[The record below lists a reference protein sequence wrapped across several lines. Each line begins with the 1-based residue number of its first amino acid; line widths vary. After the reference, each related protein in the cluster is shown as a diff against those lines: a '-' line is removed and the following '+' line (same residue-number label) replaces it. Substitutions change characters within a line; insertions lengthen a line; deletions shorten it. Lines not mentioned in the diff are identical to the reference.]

1 MRRVFDRGL
10 SGNSHEM
17 TIDDGSSGFGA
28 SRVIREYAKLLQ
40 ANAPVYV
47 ALGVLTSVAKGG
59 RPCTRSSDR
68 FLARHG
74 RPILFVLCCANLR
87 LSGLNVLIE
96 LRLENY
102 AVIDNLVVEF
112 GHGLNLLTG
121 ETGAGKSILIDA
133 LALLLGEKASSD
145 VIRGGADRAV
155 VAAVFEEEGPDGDAL
170 AKILE
175 ANGLDESD
183 DGSLI
188 LRREIASGGKGRV
201 FVNNQPAT
209 VAVLRLLAPHLAVIH
224 AQNESILSFDGAAR
238 LELLDSFAGSRFDTV
253 ANAFAAWKRV
263 RTRIDEL
270 ERGEQDRLRLVDLWI
285 FQKREIDEGRL
296 QSGEDEKLE
305 TEKRVLAN
313 AEKIYNAAMNAFD
326 LLYEGSGSTASSLR
340 AAHKQIEELARYEP
354 KFQEALEALQTARI
368 SVEDVGATV
377 RDYAGGIHASPEHLA
392 QVEDRLALLERLK
405 RKYGP
410 TLDEVIQFGAD
421 VARKLSEVENKDEI
435 LRRLRSELAQAGQD
449 YLSAAQALSKSRT
462 SAARRLE
469 RLVEAEVNDL
479 AMKSAFRIEMT
490 TSTEESGWTSSGIDQ
505 VLYMISTN
513 PGEPLRQLENIAS
526 GGELSRVMLAL
537 KASVESGT
545 ESSRER
551 EKRSDSSARR
561 KREKTSQKTLVF
573 DEIDTGIGGRA
584 AEAVGKKL
592 KTLARAHQVL
602 CVTHLPQIATFGDHH
617 YVIDKK
623 ESGGRTKTSI
633 RPVTGEERTEE
644 VARMLSGAK
653 LTETSRK
660 HAEQMIKA
668 NG

>member
-1 MRRVFDRGL
+1 MMDARDLVQIGGIVPD
-10 SGNSHEM
+10 S
-17 TIDDGSSGFGA
+17 DGTTFCIPELGPVPCFSCYA
-28 SRVIREYAKLLQ
+28 SL
-40 ANAPVYV
+40 NF
-47 ALGVLTSVAKGG
+47 
-59 RPCTRSSDR
+59 R
-68 FLARHG
+68 FSRCL
-74 RPILFVLCCANLR
+74 
-87 LSGLNVLIE
+87 VLIE

-145 VIRGGADRAV
+145 VIRTGANRAV
-155 VAAVFEEEGPDGDAL
+155 VSAVFESEGTAEKHL
-170 AKILE
+170 LEILE
-175 ANGLDESD
+175 GNGLDESD

-201 FVNNQPAT
+201 FINNQPAT
-209 VAVLRLLAPHLAVIH
+209 VAVLRLLAPHLAIIH
-224 AQNESILSFDGAAR
+224 AQSESIMSFDGPAR
-238 LELLDSFAGSRFDTV
+238 LELLDAFAGTQV
-253 ANAFAAWKRV
+253 ETTGAAFGAWKQI

-270 ERGEQDRLRLVDLWI
+270 EHGEQDRLRLVDLWI
-285 FQKREIDEGRL
+285 FQKKEIEQGHP
-296 QSGEDEKLE
+296 QSGEDEQLE
-305 TEKRVLAN
+305 AEKRVLAN

-326 LLYEGSGSTASSLR
+326 LLYEGNGSTASSLR
-340 AAHKQIEELARYEP
+340 AAQKQVEELARYEP
-354 KFQEALEALQTARI
+354 KFQDALAALESARI

-377 RDYAGGIHASPEHLA
+377 RDYAGGIHASSEHLA
-392 QVEDRLALLERLK
+392 QVEDRLALLDRLK

-410 TLDEVIQFGAD
+410 TLDEVIRFEAD
-421 VARKLSEVENKDEI
+421 VTRKLSEVENKDEI
-435 LRRLRSELAQAGQD
+435 LGELRTELVKAGD
-449 YLSAAQALSKSRT
+449 EYLRVARILSKKRVE
-462 SAARRLE
+462 AARQLE
-469 RLVEAEVNDL
+469 KLVEGEINDL
-479 AMKSAFRIEMT
+479 AMKSAFRIEIT
-490 TSTEESGWTSSGIDQ
+490 HSEQQNSWTPAGLDQ
-505 VLYMISTN
+505 VVYMISTN
-513 PGEPLRQLENIAS
+513 PGEPMRQLEHIAS

-537 KASVESGT
+537 KASVDAGIPRKT
-545 ESSRER
+545 EKQPSHGKGRDKSSH
-551 EKRSDSSARR
+551 
-561 KREKTSQKTLVF
+561 QKTLVF

-592 KTLARAHQVL
+592 KTLARSHQVL

-617 YVIDKK
+617 YVIEKK
-623 ESGGRTKTSI
+623 ESGGRTRTSI